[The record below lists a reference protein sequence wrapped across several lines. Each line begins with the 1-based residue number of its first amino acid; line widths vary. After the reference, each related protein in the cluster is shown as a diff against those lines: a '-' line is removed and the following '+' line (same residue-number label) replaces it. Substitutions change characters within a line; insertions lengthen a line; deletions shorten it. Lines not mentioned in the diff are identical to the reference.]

1 MSHPKSEWGSG
12 TNFWD
17 KMFDPFTFR
26 AVVPSV
32 LPDFIDLI
40 VKLLRQFFV
49 GVDKVLRR
57 AAWAPRGNI
66 VVFSKEIV

>member
-1 MSHPKSEWGSG
+1 
-12 TNFWD
+12 
-17 KMFDPFTFR
+17 MFDPFTFR